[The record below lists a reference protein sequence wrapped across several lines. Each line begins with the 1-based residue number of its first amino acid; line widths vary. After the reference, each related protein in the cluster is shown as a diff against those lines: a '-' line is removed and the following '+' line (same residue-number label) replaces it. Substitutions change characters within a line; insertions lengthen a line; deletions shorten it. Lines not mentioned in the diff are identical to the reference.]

1 MDLRVLHVVEAFG
14 GGVLEMVRLLA
25 EGGCA
30 RGDVHVIAHGRR
42 PETPADPKQEVDPGV
57 RLVALDWRRRSP
69 QTQVQTAMN
78 LRRLC
83 RELGPDVVHLHS
95 SFAGGIGVTALR
107 GRVPLVYT
115 PHAFASSVSRS
126 AAGRRLLRGLEA
138 SILRGVDVVGAVSR
152 SEAELAEAMGATNVR
167 CIPNGIPELDQLPW
181 DSGVPLREGRRQRV
195 VAAGRLIPQR
205 RPLECARILGAVRDL
220 AEVTWLGGAGYG
232 ALARDGA
239 AALTEAGAPP
249 SGWLSRA
256 EFLAR
261 LRTSSVYLHWTTWDG
276 LALSLLEAIACDV
289 VVVASDVPPNREL
302 LDPRALCPDEPAAIR
317 VLRRVLSDPG
327 FADELRVMQR
337 ERASEHSAA
346 AMVGRWNALYEEL
359 APARARA

>member
-1 MDLRVLHVVEAFG
+1 
-14 GGVLEMVRLLA
+14 MVRLVA
-25 EGGCA
+25 EGGSG

-42 PETPADPKQEVDPGV
+42 PETPADPRQEIDPAV

-83 RELGPDVVHLHS
+83 RELEPDVVHLHS
-95 SFAGGIGVTALR
+95 SFAGAIGVTALR

-115 PHAFASSVSRS
+115 PHAFASSVSSS
-126 AAGRRLLRGLEA
+126 APGRRLLRGLEA
-138 SILRGVDVVGAVSR
+138 SILRGVDVIGAVSR
-152 SEAELAEAMGATNVR
+152 SEAELAEGLGARDVR
-167 CIPNGIPELDQLPW
+167 CIPNGIPELDQPPS
-181 DSGVPLREGRRQRV
+181 DCGAPVPVDRRPRV
-195 VAAGRLIPQR
+195 AAAGRLIPQR

-239 AALTEAGAPP
+239 AALMEAGAPP
-249 SGWLSRA
+249 TGWLPRA

-261 LRTSSVYLHWTTWDG
+261 LGRSTAYLHWTTWDG

-302 LDPRALCPDEPAAIR
+302 VDPQALCPDEPSAIR
-317 VLRRVLSDPG
+317 ILRRVLSDPG
-327 FADELRVMQR
+327 FADELRAMQR
-337 ERASEHSAA
+337 ERAREHSAV
-346 AMVGRWNALYEEL
+346 AMIGRWNALYEEL
-359 APARARA
+359 APARVRA